1 MLGNRRWFSKVFA
14 ISAISFG
21 IGLLIGTLFSW
32 GWLTILLALAC
43 IIFGVGCML
52 EGC

>member
-1 MLGNRRWFSKVFA
+1 MLGNRRWFSKILA

-32 GWLTILLALAC
+32 GWVTVLLALIC
-43 IIFGVGCML
+43 IIFGVIYSLGDC
-52 EGC
+52 